1 MFVYEVLNP
10 AIRMSWIHKHWDEEW
25 VVDAEAKI
33 QETVSKFFR
42 LLVMSMLKCFTR

>member
-1 MFVYEVLNP
+1 MLVYEVLNP

-33 QETVSKFFR
+33 QETVSKFFG